1 MGDRAW
7 EQPPDAALPRGGADP
22 RHPAFV
28 LALFGGAVLIV
39 LVLLPFFLALVGLG
53 GLSER
58 SESEWR
64 HESSPDGRFVVARE
78 TSHSFLDAYE
88 RLWIARAGDAEGV
101 RWREIAPEVDGSW
114 GIEWWSPHHLV
125 LTDHGAFAE
134 RRHPVHDQL
143 FEGVRIETRRAPE
156 VRFLDSP
163 DGRFHVV
170 LWSVTDSRGARAG
183 ARLDSAWDNPV
194 RCAEPLVPEG
204 PWRVEG
210 SWSSAHAVRVLV
222 TRLGAGSAPPAVPS
236 VVAGIA
242 VEAVL
247 DGW

>member
-7 EQPPDAALPRGGADP
+7 EQPRDAALPRGGADP

-28 LALFGGAVLIV
+28 LALFGGVVLIV

-53 GLSER
+53 GLSEC
-58 SESEWR
+58 SEAELR
-64 HESSPDGRFVVARE
+64 REPSPDGRFEVVRE
-78 TSHSFLDAYE
+78 TTHSFLDAYE
-88 RLWIARAGDAEGV
+88 RLWLARAGEVDSS
-101 RWREIAPEVDGSW
+101 RWFEIAPRVDGSW
-114 GIEWWSPHHLV
+114 HTEWSSPQHLV
-125 LTDHGAFAE
+125 LMDYGAFPE
-134 RRHPVHDQL
+134 RRVATPDRH

-156 VRFLDSP
+156 VRFLTSP

-194 RCAEPLVPEG
+194 RCTAPLVPEG

-210 SWSSAHAVRVLV
+210 SWPSAHAVRVLV

-236 VVAGIA
+236 VVAGIT